1 MNTHEHTHSAAAAAS
16 PPFSARHLELCARG
30 GEQLSDG
37 LSVFFEGWWRCVCLI
52 SWIHGRRAATR
63 HVAARMP
70 ADYICR
76 LLLLGSVCA
85 VWEALAKSLPDQ
97 GAVGKRRHT
106 RYKEGGG
113 VEEWRGGCSSSSSTM
128 SRDGSG
134 CNIFFFYGFCRSKQS
149 MSAAL
154 LVFWMCVCRVLMS
167 DSML

>member
-1 MNTHEHTHSAAAAAS
+1 MNTHEHTHSAAAAVS

-52 SWIHGRRAATR
+52 SWIHGRRAANR

-113 VEEWRGGCSSSSSTM
+113 VEEWRGGCSSSSSSTM

-134 CNIFFFYGFCRSKQS
+134 CNIFFFMAFVDRSS
-149 MSAAL
+149 
-154 LVFWMCVCRVLMS
+154 R
-167 DSML
+167 